1 MIQRAGDDRELQ
13 TKPCWS
19 WNGADA
25 LNFSGQTKDFKRLM
39 AMLPAKQSPDE
50 QISAFLVYL
59 RARFQRWLHQDE
71 FGPTRRQQTAALRAL
86 KSAGLRAA
94 RSPNCSREYQTLV
107 RAFRQEIRPHID
119 QEQAR
124 MVLDRDWL
132 ELLET
137 QPASQK

>member
-1 MIQRAGDDRELQ
+1 MILLMKLKCNDAPEGPFLALSLYFSLFAG
-13 TKPCWS
+13 
-19 WNGADA
+19 
-25 LNFSGQTKDFKRLM
+25 F
-39 AMLPAKQSPDE
+39 
-50 QISAFLVYL
+50 
-59 RARFQRWLHQDE
+59 ARH
-71 FGPTRRQQTAALRAL
+71 GP
-86 KSAGLRAA
+86 
-94 RSPNCSREYQTLV
+94 PNRSREYQTLV